1 MNFEGLTP
9 RLVRFTLRQRRLA
22 KRQLPQRLT
31 GYRRRL
37 LALALLA
44 KRPPISRAEQ
54 RAINLA
60 EREFRR
66 LQEAE
71 QRAEFEN
78 SKPTF
83 E

>member
-1 MNFEGLTP
+1 MNLARLSP

-22 KRQLPQRLT
+22 KRQLPKRLA
-31 GYRRRL
+31 GYRRRM
-37 LALALLA
+37 LALMLLA
-44 KRPPISRAEQ
+44 KRPRLSRAEQ

-66 LQEAE
+66 LQDAELQAQFEA
-71 QRAEFEN
+71 